1 MEPAQ
6 QSHPSKQK
14 STNSKAMWVAAAR
27 RFTVLLVVTAG
38 LVALCAVSFGLLLG
52 SSLNRSIARG
62 FEGFGCLLLL
72 LGFFIGNRGPVRL
85 KNEAQPFFG
94 PRFLRWATPDEH
106 TSTIAESAIFIV
118 VGLLLILIG
127 LVVDNRYELV

>member
-1 MEPAQ
+1 MDPVL
-6 QSHPSKQK
+6 QSHPKKQP
-14 STNSKAMWVAAAR
+14 STGKKAMWAAAAR
-27 RFTVLLVVTAG
+27 RFTVLLLVTLG
-38 LVALCAVSFGLLLG
+38 LVALCSVSFGLLFG
-52 SSLNRSIARG
+52 SSLNRSLARG

-106 TSTIAESAIFIV
+106 TSTISESAIFIV
-118 VGLLLILIG
+118 VGLIIILVG
-127 LVVDNRYELV
+127 LVVDNRYQLV

>member
-1 MEPAQ
+1 VDPVL
-6 QSHPSKQK
+6 QSHPKKQPSTSK
-14 STNSKAMWVAAAR
+14 KAMWAAAAR

-38 LVALCAVSFGLLLG
+38 LVALCALSIGLLTG
-52 SSLNRSIARG
+52 GSLNRAIARG

-85 KNEAQPFFG
+85 KHEAQPFFG

-118 VGLLLILIG
+118 VGVLLILIG
-127 LVVDNRYELV
+127 LVVDNRYQLV

>member
-1 MEPAQ
+1 MDPVL
-6 QSHPSKQK
+6 QSHPKKQP
-14 STNSKAMWVAAAR
+14 STGKKAMWAAAAR

-38 LVALCAVSFGLLLG
+38 LVALCALSIGLLTG
-52 SSLNRSIARG
+52 GSLNRAIARG

-85 KNEAQPFFG
+85 KHEAQPFFG

-127 LVVDNRYELV
+127 LVVDNRYQLV